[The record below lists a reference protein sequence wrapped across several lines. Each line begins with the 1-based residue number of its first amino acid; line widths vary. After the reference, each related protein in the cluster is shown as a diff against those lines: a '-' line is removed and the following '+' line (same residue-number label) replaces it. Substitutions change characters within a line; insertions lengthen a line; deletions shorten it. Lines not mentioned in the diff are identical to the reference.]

1 MYKICYFVPASHLEQ
16 TKQAL
21 FSAGAG
27 CIGDYD
33 QCAWQILGSGQFRP
47 LNGSHPFIGET
58 GRLEAVTEYKVEL
71 VCNDKKVKGAIA
83 ALKAAHPYEEPAYE
97 VFALVPL

>member
-1 MYKICYFVPASHLEQ
+1 MYKICYFVPESHLEA

-27 CIGDYD
+27 RIGDYD
-33 QCAWQILGSGQFRP
+33 QCAWQVSGSGQFRP
-47 LNGSHPFIGET
+47 LEGSQPFT
-58 GRLEAVTEYKVEL
+58 GASGKLEVVAEYKVEL
-71 VCNDKKVKGAIA
+71 VCKSEMITAAIT

-97 VFALVPL
+97 VFAMAAL

>member
-1 MYKICYFVPASHLEQ
+1 MYKICYFVPESHLEA

-27 CIGDYD
+27 RIGDYD
-33 QCAWQILGSGQFRP
+33 QCAWQVSGSGQFRP
-47 LNGSHPFIGET
+47 LEGSQPFT
-58 GRLEAVTEYKVEL
+58 GASGKLEVVAEYKVEL
-71 VCNDKKVKGAIA
+71 VCNSEMITAAIT

-97 VFALVPL
+97 VFAMAAL